1 MEKKFHRVLI
11 GTLCLL
17 VALLSGAVHAE
28 QALLW
33 RVESAQGV
41 TSHLFG
47 TIHSEDQRVTDLPG
61 VVEQAFAQAET
72 VVLEIEPAA
81 EAQGK
86 MARAIMLPPAQQLSD
101 LVPSELY
108 RDAISAMAERGYPES
123 FTARLH
129 PWAVLLTLSMPQ
141 SKTGQFLDKVLY
153 DRAIEQGKAI
163 QGLES
168 VDEQLAIFRE
178 LSLADQQVLLEQTLQ
193 DYQQLP
199 ELMEAM
205 TRAWLERDMDQ
216 LVALNR
222 ENMEGLPEALRQRFG
237 RRLME
242 ERNHRMAER
251 ALALLQQGGV
261 FIAVGAMHLPGEE
274 GLVALLREQ
283 GMTLTPVY

>member
-1 MEKKFHRVLI
+1 
-11 GTLCLL
+11 
-17 VALLSGAVHAE
+17 
-28 QALLW
+28 
-33 RVESAQGV
+33 
-41 TSHLFG
+41 
-47 TIHSEDQRVTDLPG
+47 
-61 VVEQAFAQAET
+61 
-72 VVLEIEPAA
+72 
-81 EAQGK
+81 
-86 MARAIMLPPAQQLSD
+86 
-101 LVPSELY
+101 VPSELY
-108 RDAISAMAERGYPES
+108 RDAISAMAERGYPEA

-141 SKTGQFLDKVLY
+141 PKTGQFLDKVLY

-222 ENMEGLPEALRQRFG
+222 ENMQGLPEALRQRFG
-237 RRLME
+237 QRLVE

-251 ALALLQQGGV
+251 ALALLQQQGGV

-283 GMTLTPVY
+283 DMTLTPVY